1 MYSGSSA
8 SSSDLDETVEDS
20 VQATTFN
27 GNETLVIGA
36 GQDARLQWYECHCP
50 LNAIKQDLENA
61 GRLDRIIASKSYRY
75 IDSQQRSLVVG
86 SHGVQIGKASTIKD
100 KSEVHYKVSL
110 LDRWENEPSSRDPR
124 EFENLWGVA
133 VSLCTMNAERVRL
146 VKLFGEDSVT
156 TLLKDFKW
164 SNSDQRKSF
173 LDAIRSPDP
182 FALGD
187 LWEDNPNW
195 QTSLGN
201 AILICLRILFRTGY
215 NENRDEFH
223 MLWLPPGCRDPRR
236 VTIKSSDQRWTKFL
250 KDTTNSM
257 TVAVII
263 EDCLSFGPC
272 MGHRKEWLKYPSTLE
287 TAICVNRNISPA
299 ENLLRSLDTDDDYA
313 YIRRR
318 DGGRWQR
325 IWDVSGIK
333 PGVQFWMHS
342 QNRVSTIR
350 PLNSRHLLLELDTVK
365 REKLKELFGLKATEQ
380 WESHWEYT
388 DTELDGDG
396 DRPIPVHITS

>member
-1 MYSGSSA
+1 MYSDSSA
-8 SSSDLDETVEDS
+8 SSSDLDETMEDS
-20 VQATTFN
+20 VRATSFS

-36 GQDARLQWYECHCP
+36 GQDSRLQWYDCHCS
-50 LNAIKQDLENA
+50 LNVVKAHLEYA

-86 SHGVQIGKASTIKD
+86 SHGVQMGKASTVKD
-100 KSEVHYKVSL
+100 KSEVPYKVSL

-133 VSLCTMNAERVRL
+133 VSICTTNAERVRL

-156 TLLKDFKW
+156 TLLRDFNW

-182 FALGD
+182 FTLGD

-236 VTIKSSDQRWTKFL
+236 VTFKSSDQRWTRFL

-263 EDCLSFGPC
+263 EDRLGFGPC
-272 MGHRKEWLKYPSTLE
+272 RGRSIEWLKYPSALE

-299 ENLLRSLDTDDDYA
+299 EQLIHSLDTDDNYA
-313 YIRRR
+313 YIRQR
-318 DGGRWQR
+318 DGGRWRR
-325 IWDVSGIK
+325 IWDVSEIK

-342 QNRVSTIR
+342 QNRVSTILS
-350 PLNSRHLLLELDTVK
+350 LNSRHLLLELDTVK
-365 REKLKELFGLKATEQ
+365 REKLKELLGLKPTEQ

>member
-1 MYSGSSA
+1 M
-8 SSSDLDETVEDS
+8 
-20 VQATTFN
+20 
-27 GNETLVIGA
+27 
-36 GQDARLQWYECHCP
+36 
-50 LNAIKQDLENA
+50 
-61 GRLDRIIASKSYRY
+61 
-75 IDSQQRSLVVG
+75 VG
-86 SHGVQIGKASTIKD
+86 SHGVQMGNTSTVKD
-100 KSEVHYKVSL
+100 KSEVPYKVSL
-110 LDRWENEPSSRDPR
+110 LDWWENEPSSRDPR

-133 VSLCTMNAERVRL
+133 ISLCTMNAERVRL

-156 TLLKDFKW
+156 TLLRDFRW

-187 LWEDNPNW
+187 LWEDNPDW

-201 AILICLRILFRTGY
+201 AILICLRILFKTGY

-223 MLWLPPGCRDPRR
+223 ILWLPPGCRDPRR
-236 VTIKSSDQRWTKFL
+236 VTFKSSDQRWTKFL

-272 MGHRKEWLKYPSTLE
+272 MGHRREWLKYPSTLE
-287 TAICVNRNISPA
+287 TAICVNSSISPA
-299 ENLLRSLDTDDDYA
+299 EQLIRSLDTDDDYA
-313 YIRRR
+313 YIRGRV
-318 DGGRWQR
+318 GGKWRS
-325 IWDVSGIK
+325 IWDVSKIK
-333 PGVQFWMHS
+333 PGVQFWMLS
-342 QNRVSTIR
+342 QNRVSTVR
-350 PLNSRHLLLELDTVK
+350 PLNSRHLLLEMDTVK
-365 REKLKELFGLKATEQ
+365 REKLRVLVGLKPGEQ